1 MNSYKLVVGSPEGK
15 ILLRRPKHWWDDS
28 IKIGIRGI
36 GVGGL
41 VWTGLIGLSIVTGVG
56 LL

>member
-15 ILLRRPKHWWDDS
+15 RLLRRPKHWWDDS